1 MFTARSLAM
10 TRSGAAIAGLSF
22 SIFAAA
28 CAQSAGTATT
38 TPGSPAPAAQTPA
51 PATPAPAG
59 RTATAAPAA
68 APAAPAPPATPT
80 AKAADGTLIAY
91 EKTGSGPALILVH
104 GGGQTRRS
112 WVERGY
118 VERFAKRFTVITLD
132 MRGSGGSGKP
142 DTAEAYALD
151 RMTGDI
157 LAVADA
163 AGVKQFLLVGFGH
176 GASIGRYLAAQSDR
190 LSGAVLISADMGPTV
205 TGPVKDAMLAMRA
218 KWKPLLDADKA
229 GTFKLSSLSPGDQD
243 AWKAGVARSALAL
256 GALTEYPSLEPAA
269 FKVPTLW
276 VLGGADQSGL
286 ELAKTYET
294 KLSGTKVQYKTV
306 AGLSYSDTF
315 YRTDAVATEIEPFLI
330 ANAPAAG
337 K

>member
-1 MFTARSLAM
+1 MFTVCSLAT
-10 TRSGAAIAGLSF
+10 TRFGVSIAGLSL
-22 SIFAAA
+22 SLVVGACSQSTRSTTATPGMPAAA
-28 CAQSAGTATT
+28 ATA
-38 TPGSPAPAAQTPA
+38 
-51 PATPAPAG
+51 PAPAG
-59 RTATAAPAA
+59 RAAVVTPAGNA
-68 APAAPAPPATPT
+68 ASAAPATPT
-80 AKAADGTLIAY
+80 ARAGDGTLIAY

-118 VERFAKRFTVITLD
+118 VERLARRFTVITLD

-142 DTAEAYALD
+142 DTAEGYALD
-151 RMTGDI
+151 RMLGDI

-229 GTFKLSSLSPGDQD
+229 GTLQLSSLSPGDRD

-256 GALTEYPSLEPAA
+256 GALTEYPPLEPAA
-269 FKVPTLW
+269 FQVPTLW

-286 ELAKTYET
+286 ELAKAYET
-294 KLSGTKVQYKTV
+294 KLGGTKVQYKTV

-315 YRTDAVATEIEPFLI
+315 YRTDAVTTEIEPFLI
-330 ANAPAAG
+330 ANAPAAV